1 MRLSAL
7 DIKKK
12 EFQQKM
18 RGADPDEVQAF
29 LNEVSAE
36 VEALAREKNEVET
49 KLRETSDR
57 LANYLG
63 LESQLEKTLVAAQ
76 QTAMKMEE
84 QAKREAELILR
95 DAQLERS
102 RTLADGRLEQERLE
116 RELLRIRSEY
126 ESTLARMKSTVAGFN
141 AFIAS
146 FETEHQPAAAVTG
159 SVMMPAPILM
169 PSAPPLP
176 TPVPMP
182 APVPM
187 PSPLTMPATEMTAGE
202 NAPAP
207 HTNGVMQWSS
217 TGATPEPPAL

>member
-29 LNEVSAE
+29 LNEVSTE
-36 VEALAREKNEVET
+36 VETLAREKNEIET
-49 KLRETSDR
+49 KFRETSDR

-102 RTLADGRLEQERLE
+102 RTLAEGRMEQERLE

-146 FETEHQPAAAVTG
+146 FETEHQPAAAATG
-159 SVMMPAPILM
+159 SVMMPAP
-169 PSAPPLP
+169 
-176 TPVPMP
+176 VVMP
-182 APVPM
+182 APPTF
-187 PSPLTMPATEMTAGE
+187 PSPIPSPSPVIMPAPEGLPTGSSEL
-202 NAPAP
+202 PAP
-207 HTNGVMQWSS
+207 HTNGVQWSS